1 VERLRGI
8 LRELDELQQ
17 AVGQSRE
24 SVTVR
29 RADLLEEGFRLL
41 AEAIIELGQHEDDR

>member
-8 LRELDELQQ
+8 LRELDDLQKT
-17 AVGQSRE
+17 VGESRE

-29 RADLLEEGFRLL
+29 RADLLEEGFRLM
-41 AEAIIELGQHEDDR
+41 AEAIISLAEHKDD